1 MTVRPL
7 PLPSKP
13 RTLED
18 EVAEATKHG
27 HQITD
32 LTPESPT
39 TPKQFTVNL
48 ALTDTER
55 RSVRYAYVRTV
66 AHLAQL
72 VTWLESTKLFG
83 FDIETN
89 GLDPWKDGIATLQFG
104 VLGHPSGIDAWV
116 LDIRAFTREELA
128 PVFAVLESRD
138 HSKLGQNIRFEY
150 RFLRAQYDLRIR
162 KLADTQIAEMI
173 IRAGLLSPKG
183 DTARGGDRSAYR
195 LCSMNALM
203 KRYAKIEI
211 DKDTDLRTS
220 FFATPVGTHS
230 VRQII
235 YAASDVIYPFV
246 IAKAQRQLIDE
257 RGLQGIIKVEMEL
270 IPVLGELEHTGI
282 RVDKAQWRVLWQEAL
297 GERAK
302 AEAALDELIRPCTQ
316 QADLFDTDAV
326 KARPIYPKAGR
337 PLNYSS
343 SEQVRWAIKAYCESK
358 RWPIHVCIDAKEAKA
373 LKLKHG
379 ADWIKRQ
386 TEQGKVVDEN
396 DLPDWLLPDDK
407 VCLLTE
413 ADKNTLVLRKSR
425 AQLPAQIVDLL
436 ITYSKYDIRCD
447 TFGNDWLLKNVSI
460 KTGRVHTEVHQ
471 AVTNTGRVSTTP
483 NLQNIP
489 SDKRYRKCFVPAEG
503 YKFVICDYSQQEP
516 RLLAQVSKDP
526 VYLGTYERNDDLYLA
541 VAEAM
546 LGHRPD
552 KHTPEGKLER
562 KIFKIIVLAMA
573 YRAGARKL
581 RDQLTLG
588 MADDIAL
595 GRVEPPTLEYAREM
609 HQRFFEVHEKVLEYQ
624 NKCSNGADPR
634 GKDVARIWDD
644 LVGDLVTYVRSPCG
658 RIRFFPPGSLNTY
671 TEASNAPIQ
680 GGSATMT
687 KAAACLIQKMIEDEG
702 WLGKATIVNLVHDE
716 IVAEVHESIAEAFAP
731 KMQALMVQAG
741 RFYCPDVPIAAEY
754 PEGSNGV
761 VPYWAKEI
769 DG

>member
-1 MTVRPL
+1 MKL
-7 PLPSKP
+7 HLPSPSKT
-13 RTLED
+13 RSLED
-18 EVAEATKHG
+18 EVKEASKHG
-27 HQITD
+27 HSVFD
-32 LTPESPT
+32 LVPESAEQ
-39 TPKQFTVNL
+39 PKQFTVDL
-48 ALTDTER
+48 ALTATER
-55 RSVRYAYVRTV
+55 RHVRYAYVRS
-66 AHLAQL
+66 AQHLPQL
-72 VTWLESTKLFG
+72 VQWLETAPLFG

-104 VLGHPSGIDAWV
+104 WPGHPSGIDAWV
-116 LDIRAFTREELA
+116 LDVRAFTREELA
-128 PVFAVLESRD
+128 PVFAILEGRTQT
-138 HSKLGQNIRFEY
+138 KLGQNIRFEY
-150 RFLRAQYDLRIR
+150 RFLRAQYNLRIK
-162 KLADTQIAEMI
+162 KLADTQIAEMV
-173 IRAGLLSPKG
+173 IRTGLLSAKG
-183 DTARGGDRSAYR
+183 ETKRGEDRTAYK

-246 IAKAQRQLIDE
+246 IAKAQRKLIEE
-257 RGLQGIIKVEMEL
+257 RGLQGIIKIEMEL
-270 IPVLGELEHTGI
+270 IPVLGEMEHVGM
-282 RVDKAQWRVLWQEAL
+282 RVDKAKWRALWQEAL
-297 GERAK
+297 GKRAE

-316 QADLFDTDAV
+316 QADLFDTDTV

-343 SEQVRWAIKAYCESK
+343 SEQVRWAIKAYCESI
-358 RWPIHVCIDAKEAKA
+358 RWPVRVVVDAKEAKA
-373 LKLKHG
+373 LKLKYG

-386 TEQGKVVDEN
+386 TANGKVVDEN
-396 DLPDWLLPDDK
+396 DLPDWLLPEDE

-413 ADKNTLVLRKSR
+413 ADKNTLVLRKAR
-425 AQLPAQIVDLL
+425 KQLPANIVNLL
-436 ITYSKYDIRCD
+436 LEYSKYDIRCD
-447 TFGNDWLLKNVSI
+447 TFGNDWLLKNVS
-460 KTGRVHTEVHQ
+460 TRTQRVHTEVHQ

-489 SDKRYRKCFVPAEG
+489 SDQRYRQCFIPAEG
-503 YKFVICDYSQQEP
+503 KKFVICDYSQQEP
-516 RLLAQVSKDP
+516 RLLAQVSRDP
-526 VYLGTYERNDDLYLA
+526 VYMGTYERNDDLYLA

-562 KIFKIIVLAMA
+562 KIFKIIVLAVA

-581 RDQLTLG
+581 RDQLTFA
-588 MADDIAL
+588 MADDITA

-609 HQRFFEVHEKVLEYQ
+609 LERFFEVHEKVLEYQ
-624 NKCSNGADPR
+624 NRCSNGADPK
-634 GKDVARIWDD
+634 GKNVERIWDE
-644 LVGDLVTYVRSPCG
+644 LVGDLVTYVRSLCG
-658 RIRFFPPGSLNTY
+658 RIRFFRPDSQNTY
-671 TEASNAPIQ
+671 TEAANAPIQ

-687 KAAACLIQKMIEDEG
+687 KAAACLIQQMIEQEG
-702 WLGKATIVNLVHDE
+702 WEDKATIVNLVHDE
-716 IVAEVHESIAEAFAP
+716 IVAEVDDDIAEEFAP

-741 RFYCPDVPIAAEY
+741 RFFCPDIPIAAEF

-769 DG
+769 S